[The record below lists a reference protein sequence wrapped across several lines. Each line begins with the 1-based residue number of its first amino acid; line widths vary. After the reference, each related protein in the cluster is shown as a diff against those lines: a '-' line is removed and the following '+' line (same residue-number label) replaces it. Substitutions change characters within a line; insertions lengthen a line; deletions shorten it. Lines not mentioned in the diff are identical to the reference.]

1 MSLPRTPVIG
11 YTAGMRAHPHRASP
25 SARLALLAFLAAL
38 VVLSF
43 VHTDDGCV
51 VERHC
56 LACSWALSPA
66 AGVQTP
72 VSVTPVL
79 GVVGTVALESAAAPT
94 THAPLASVSRGPPSA

>member
-1 MSLPRTPVIG
+1 V
-11 YTAGMRAHPHRASP
+11 ASP

-66 AGVQTP
+66 AGVQAP
-72 VSVTPVL
+72 VSVAPVL
-79 GVVGTVALESAAAPT
+79 EWVGTVAIEATAGPQA
-94 THAPLASVSRGPPSA
+94 HAPLASVSRGPPAA

>member
-1 MSLPRTPVIG
+1 
-11 YTAGMRAHPHRASP
+11 MRALSHRASP
-25 SARLALLAFLAAL
+25 AARLALLAFLAAL

-72 VSVTPVL
+72 VSVAPLL
-79 GVVGTVALESAAAPT
+79 GVVGTIALESSAVPHTPAK
-94 THAPLASVSRGPPSA
+94 LASVSRGPPSA

>member
-1 MSLPRTPVIG
+1 
-11 YTAGMRAHPHRASP
+11 MRARPHRAGSP

-66 AGVQTP
+66 AGVQSA
-72 VSVTPVL
+72 VSVAPVL
-79 GVVGTVALESAAAPT
+79 AVVGAVALEAAPT
-94 THAPLASVSRGPPSA
+94 PKADAPPATVSRGPPSA